1 MIPIMAKKILA
12 RYLRL
17 LLILLSFCFITT
29 SGTLFAQ
36 EIPDLPDLQIDP
48 NILKNASPSELKNI
62 LQDVNRQGE
71 KPGED
76 LHKRENKGIIETDS
90 TKQDKIRRSITDPQS
105 TYGIDI
111 FQNAQILQLAE
122 LSTPPEDYIIGVGD
136 HIIVSLWGGAD
147 FEEDYIVARDGSIF
161 PKDLGK
167 ITVQGL
173 TFSNARAVVYDRFK
187 RVVPTG
193 TNISVTMGQP
203 RSIVVQVTGNV
214 QDPGPVVVS
223 AFTNAINVIA
233 LSGGVTDYGNLRNIL
248 VSRNGKI
255 IDSVDVYKYLST
267 GDYGKHNY
275 LENNDFIIVP
285 FYDKK
290 VMATGQF
297 RRPMYY
303 QLKQGE
309 GLRDLMRYAGG
320 FTSDAYASAGTIIR
334 NENEKQVIKT
344 VNMRAIGLRTTD
356 GTVDEPLFDG
366 DIVAA
371 NIINPGLRNK
381 VIVKGEVAYPNVYE
395 VRPGDRLFDLINR
408 AGGITPNTY
417 LDRAYVY
424 KGAGDSTTITSN
436 KIDITL
442 NDLNKNI
449 YSRDNIPIGDNDI
462 IEVFNKNQF
471 LDKQTVSI
479 SGEVRKPGTYQKY
492 GRMTLKDLLYF
503 ASGLKPSAEYGFI
516 VVSSVVDMDSSQEG
530 FTPTNTIVKEYPV
543 KYNLAL
549 DSLTESVIL
558 KPYDQ
563 VFVRRNP
570 KFQLQ
575 QNVEVSGEV
584 AYHGTYPKLEQTE
597 KISSFI
603 QRAGGLRANAN
614 IEGAFLFRNK
624 DSVST
629 RMNIFDAKRMLL
641 DSASRSLMPGIP
653 EGKDPIAINLAKA
666 LEHPGGKYDIE
677 MKAGDVL
684 YIPSLNPVVT
694 VAGTVQNELKILFD
708 DDHNSVRYYL
718 DKAGGFNVRPWRR
731 RIFVTYP
738 NGTSKRTKNFA
749 FFHFYPRVTSGSTI
763 TVPQRPQGTA
773 ALVNTTSQTL
783 VSAIPLALVYLLTRI
798 IK

>member
-1 MIPIMAKKILA
+1 MANKMLVVYPKLLWILIFT
-12 RYLRL
+12 L
-17 LLILLSFCFITT
+17 LITT
-29 SGTLFAQ
+29 SNKLFAQ
-36 EIPDLPDLQIDP
+36 EIPDLPELQIDP
-48 NILKNASPSELKNI
+48 NILKNASPAELKNI
-62 LQDVNRQGE
+62 LQDVNRQGA

-76 LHKRENKGIIETDS
+76 LHKRDIKPTIETDS
-90 TKQDKIRRSITDPQS
+90 TKQDKIRRSIADPQS

-111 FQNAQILQLAE
+111 FQNTQILQLAE

-161 PKDLGK
+161 PRDLGK

-173 TFSNARAVVYDRFK
+173 TFSNARAVVYDRFR
-187 RVVPTG
+187 RVIPGG

-214 QDPGPVVVS
+214 QNPGPVVVS
-223 AFTNAINVIA
+223 AFTNAMNVVA
-233 LSGGVTDYGNLRNIL
+233 LAGGVTDYGNLRNIL
-248 VSRNGKI
+248 VSRNGKT
-255 IDSVDVYKYLST
+255 IDSVDVYAYLNT
-267 GDYGKHNY
+267 GNYGKHNY

-285 FYDKK
+285 FYEKK

-303 QLKQGE
+303 QLKKDE

-320 FTSDAYASAGTIIR
+320 FTSEAYASAGTIIR

-344 VNMRAIGLRTTD
+344 VNMRAIGLRATG

-371 NIINPGLRNK
+371 NIINPGLKNK
-381 VIVKGEVAYPNVYE
+381 VIIKGEVAYPNVYE

-449 YSRDNIPIGDNDI
+449 YSKDNVPIGDNDI

-471 LDKQTVSI
+471 LDRQTVSI
-479 SGEVRKPGTYQKY
+479 SGEVRKPGSYPKY
-492 GRMTLKDLLYF
+492 GKMTLKDLLYF
-503 ASGLKPSAEYGFI
+503 ANGMKPSAEFGFI
-516 VVSSVVDMDSSQEG
+516 VVSSVVDMDSAQNG
-530 FTPTNTIVKEYPV
+530 FTPTNTIIHEYPV
-543 KYNLAL
+543 KQDLAL
-549 DSLTESVIL
+549 DSLTQGVIL

-575 QNVEVSGEV
+575 QNVNINGEV
-584 AYHGTYPKLEQTE
+584 VYSGTYPKLKHDERV
-597 KISSFI
+597 SSFI
-603 QRAGGLRANAN
+603 SRAGGLRSNAN
-614 IEGAFLFRNK
+614 IDGAFLFRDR

-641 DSASRSLMPGIP
+641 DSAARSLLPNIP
-653 EGKDPIAINLAKA
+653 EGKDPVAINLDKA
-666 LEHPGGKYDIE
+666 LQNPGGKFDLQ
-677 MKAGDVL
+677 MKAGDIL

-694 VAGTVQNELKILFD
+694 VAGTVQNELKVLYD
-708 DDHNSVRYYL
+708 DEHTSVKYYL
-718 DKAGGFNVRPWRR
+718 DKAGGFNYRPWRK
-731 RIFVTYP
+731 RIFVTYA
-738 NGTSKRTKNFA
+738 NGTSKRTRNFG
-749 FFHFYPRVTSGSTI
+749 FLHFYPKVESGSTI
-763 TVPQRPQGTA
+763 TVPERPQGTSGV
-773 ALVNTTSQTL
+773 VNTTGQALMTT
-783 VSAIPLALVYLLTRI
+783 IPLTVVYLLTRLI
-798 IK
+798 N

>member
-1 MIPIMAKKILA
+1 MANKMLVVYPKLWWILIFT
-12 RYLRL
+12 L
-17 LLILLSFCFITT
+17 LITT
-29 SGTLFAQ
+29 SNKLFAQ
-36 EIPDLPDLQIDP
+36 EIPDLPELQIDP
-48 NILKNASPSELKNI
+48 NILKNASPAELKNI
-62 LQDVNRQGE
+62 LQDVNRQGA

-76 LHKRENKGIIETDS
+76 LHKRDIKPTIETDS
-90 TKQDKIRRSITDPQS
+90 TKQDKIRRSIADPQS

-111 FQNAQILQLAE
+111 FQNTQILQLAE

-161 PKDLGK
+161 PRDLGK

-173 TFSNARAVVYDRFK
+173 TFSNARAVVYDRFR
-187 RVVPTG
+187 RVIPGG

-214 QDPGPVVVS
+214 QNPGPVVVS
-223 AFTNAINVIA
+223 AFTNAMNVVA
-233 LSGGVTDYGNLRNIL
+233 LAGGVTDYGNLRNIL
-248 VSRNGKI
+248 VSRNGKT
-255 IDSVDVYKYLST
+255 IDSVDVYAYLNT
-267 GDYGKHNY
+267 GNYGKHNY

-285 FYDKK
+285 FYEKK

-303 QLKQGE
+303 QLKKDE

-320 FTSDAYASAGTIIR
+320 FTSEAYASAGTIIR

-344 VNMRAIGLRTTD
+344 VNMRAIGLRATG

-371 NIINPGLRNK
+371 NIINPGLKNK
-381 VIVKGEVAYPNVYE
+381 VIIKGEVAYPNVYE

-449 YSRDNIPIGDNDI
+449 YSKDNVPIGDNDI

-471 LDKQTVSI
+471 LDRQTVSI
-479 SGEVRKPGTYQKY
+479 SGEVRKPGSYPKY
-492 GRMTLKDLLYF
+492 GKMTLKDLLYF
-503 ASGLKPSAEYGFI
+503 ANGMKPSAEFGFI
-516 VVSSVVDMDSSQEG
+516 VVSSVVDMDSAQNG
-530 FTPTNTIVKEYPV
+530 FTPTNTIIHEYPV
-543 KYNLAL
+543 KQDLAL
-549 DSLTESVIL
+549 DSLTQGVIL

-575 QNVEVSGEV
+575 QNVNINGEV
-584 AYHGTYPKLEQTE
+584 VYSGTYPKLKYDERV
-597 KISSFI
+597 SSFI
-603 QRAGGLRANAN
+603 GRAGGLRSNAN
-614 IEGAFLFRNK
+614 IDGAFLFRDR

-629 RMNIFDAKRMLL
+629 RMNVFDAKRMLL
-641 DSASRSLMPGIP
+641 DSAARSLLPNIP
-653 EGKDPIAINLAKA
+653 EGKDPVAINLDKA
-666 LEHPGGKYDIE
+666 LQNPGGKFDLQ
-677 MKAGDVL
+677 MKAGDIL

-694 VAGTVQNELKILFD
+694 VAGTVQNELKVLYD
-708 DDHNSVRYYL
+708 DEHTSVKYYL
-718 DKAGGFNVRPWRR
+718 DKAGGFNYRPWRK
-731 RIFVTYP
+731 RIFVTYA
-738 NGTSKRTKNFA
+738 NGTSKRTRNFG
-749 FFHFYPRVTSGSTI
+749 FLHFYPKVESGSTI
-763 TVPQRPQGTA
+763 TVPERPQGTSGV
-773 ALVNTTSQTL
+773 VNTTGQALMTT
-783 VSAIPLALVYLLTRI
+783 IPLTVVYLLTRL